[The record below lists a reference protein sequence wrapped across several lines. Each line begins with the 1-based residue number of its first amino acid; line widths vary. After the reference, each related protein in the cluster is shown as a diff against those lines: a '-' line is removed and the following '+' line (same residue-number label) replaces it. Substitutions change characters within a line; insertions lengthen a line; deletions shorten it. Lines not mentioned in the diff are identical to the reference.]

1 MKFST
6 NTLRRYQQMYNWS
19 SDIMPNGLDELVT
32 KIGAQLGAVEEVIDV
47 GSKYSGAV
55 VVKVVSCEQHPNAD
69 RLHVCKVDDGGV
81 VKDVKRES
89 DGYVQV
95 VCGAPNVREGLSA
108 VWLPP
113 GATVPST
120 YDSEPFTLEA
130 RELRGVVSNGMLASP
145 KELAVSD
152 SHEGLLEIDD
162 DIKSGT
168 TFVEA
173 YNLEGDYVIDIENKM
188 FTHRPDCFGW
198 MGIARELAGIQNL
211 TFTSPEWYVERP
223 ELPPVAGEQL
233 PLIVKNELPDLVPRF
248 IAITMRDVAV
258 GPSPVWLQ
266 LELTK
271 VGQKSINNVVD
282 LTNYLMLLTGQPL
295 HAYDYDKVAERST
308 GDATIVVRKPQKGE
322 TVALLNGKTIEPRAE
337 AIMIAT
343 DKELIGVG
351 GVMGGA
357 DTEVDNST
365 KNIIIECANF
375 DMYSVRRTSMA
386 HGLFTDAVA
395 RFNKGQSPHQNLA
408 VLLKMVADVQ
418 DFVGGTVA
426 GEIIDDNHVSQ
437 EQSSAALPS
446 IDFVNK
452 RLGIELDLATAKT
465 LLTNVECVVTDSPD
479 GTFIATPPFW
489 RTDIHIPEDVV
500 EEIGRLYG
508 FDKLRFELPVRTS
521 APAVI
526 QPLVA
531 YKAELRQQLAALGA
545 NEVLT
550 YSFVHGQLLQKVGQD
565 TEQAFKISNALSPDL
580 QYYRLS
586 LTPSL
591 LSHVHANIKAGHDT
605 FALFEINKTHTK
617 LHADDDNGVPKE
629 FESLALVYASKAKST
644 QTAYYWA
651 RVYLDE
657 LARKQ
662 GVALEYRPITDKLD
676 VAVAQPFDPNRS
688 ALVYIANTDTGL
700 GIIGEYKQSVRQ
712 QLKLPAQAAGF
723 EIDIEALLAIQRTA
737 GYQSLSRYPSISQDI
752 CLQVADT
759 VSYAELTNQLA
770 AALQKHASDET
781 VDFEPI
787 DIYTSDEKI
796 AGKKRITYRI
806 TVTSH
811 NRTLTEATASDLLE
825 KVAGE
830 LAQSLSAERI

>member
-1 MKFST
+1 MKFSI
-6 NTLRRYQQMYNWS
+6 NTLRRYQKMYNWS
-19 SDIMPNGLDELVT
+19 TDFMPNGLDELVA
-32 KIGAQLGAVEEVIDV
+32 KIGAQLGAVEEVIDI
-47 GSKYSGAV
+47 GSKYSGAI

-81 VKDVKRES
+81 AKDVKRDS

-120 YDSEPFTLEA
+120 YDSEPFTLDA

-162 DIKSGT
+162 DIKPGT
-168 TFVEA
+168 TFAEA
-173 YNLEGDYVIDIENKM
+173 YNLENDYVIDIENKM

-198 MGIARELAGIQNL
+198 MGIARELAGIQNIG
-211 TFTSPEWYVERP
+211 FNSPEWYVERP
-223 ELPPVAGEQL
+223 ELPQPTGKQL
-233 PLIVKNELPDLVPRF
+233 SLTIKNELPDLVPRF
-248 IAITMRDVAV
+248 TAITMRDVAV

-266 LELTK
+266 LELAK
-271 VGQKSINNVVD
+271 IGQKSINNIVD

-295 HAYDYDKVAERST
+295 HAYDYDKVADRSN
-308 GDATIVVRKPQKGE
+308 GDTTIVVRKPQKGE

-343 DKELIGVG
+343 DQELIGVG
-351 GVMGGA
+351 GVMGGS
-357 DTEVDNST
+357 DTEVDDT
-365 KNIIIECANF
+365 TTNIIIECANF

-426 GEIIDDNHVSQ
+426 SEVIDDNHTSQ
-437 EQSSAALPS
+437 EQCSAALPNM
-446 IDFVNK
+446 DFVNK
-452 RLGIELDLATAKT
+452 RLGTELDLATAKT

-479 GTFIATPPFW
+479 GTFIVTPPFW

-508 FDKLRFELPVRTS
+508 FDKLRFELPSRTA
-521 APAVI
+521 APAVV
-526 QPLVA
+526 QPLLA
-531 YKAELRQQLAALGA
+531 YKTELRQQLAALGA

-565 TEQAFKISNALSPDL
+565 PEQAFKISNALSPDL

-586 LTPSL
+586 LTPSIL
-591 LSHVHANIKAGHDT
+591 NHVHANIKAGHDT
-605 FALFEINKTHTK
+605 FALFEVNKIHTK
-617 LHADDDNGVPKE
+617 LHAADDEGVPKE
-629 FESLALVYASKAKST
+629 FESLALVYASKSKSKHA
-644 QTAYYWA
+644 AYYQA
-651 RVYLDE
+651 RIYIDE
-657 LARKQ
+657 LACKQ
-662 GVALEYRPITDKLD
+662 GVALEYRPIADTLD
-676 VAVAQPFDPNRS
+676 AAVTQPFDPARA
-688 ALVYIANTDTGL
+688 ALIYIVGTDTGL
-700 GIIGEYKQSVRQ
+700 GIIGEYKQSVKQ

-723 EIDIEALLAIQRTA
+723 EIDIAELLAAPRTS
-737 GYQSLSRYPSISQDI
+737 GYRPLSRYPSISQDI

-759 VSYAELTNQLA
+759 VTYAELTAQLA
-770 AALQKHASDET
+770 AALQKHATDAT
-781 VDFEPI
+781 ADFEPI
-787 DIYTSDEKI
+787 DIYTSNEKI

-806 TVTSH
+806 TVTSQD
-811 NRTLTEATASDLLE
+811 RTLTEATATGLLE
-825 KVAGE
+825 NVADE

>member
-1 MKFST
+1 MKFSI
-6 NTLRRYQQMYNWS
+6 NTLRRYQKMYNWS
-19 SDIMPNGLDELVT
+19 TDFMPDGLDELVA
-32 KIGAQLGAVEEVIDV
+32 KIGAQLGAVEEVIDI
-47 GSKYSGAV
+47 GSKYGGAI
-55 VVKVVSCEQHPNAD
+55 VVKVVSCDQHPNAD

-81 VKDVKRES
+81 VKDVQRDS

-120 YDSEPFTLEA
+120 YDSEPFTLDA

-162 DIKSGT
+162 DIKPGT
-168 TFVEA
+168 TFAEA

-198 MGIARELAGIQNL
+198 MGIARELAGIQNIA
-211 TFTSPEWYVERP
+211 FNSPEWYVERP
-223 ELPPVAGEQL
+223 ELPLPTGEQL
-233 PLIVKNELPDLVPRF
+233 PLTIKNELPDLVPRF
-248 IAITMRDVAV
+248 TAITMRDVTV

-266 LELTK
+266 LELSK
-271 VGQKSINNVVD
+271 IGQKSINNVVD

-295 HAYDYDKVAERST
+295 HAYDYDKVAERSK
-308 GDATIVVRKPQKGE
+308 GEAAIVVRQPQKEE

-351 GVMGGA
+351 GVMGGS
-357 DTEVDNST
+357 DTEVDDT
-365 KNIIIECANF
+365 TTNIIIECANF

-418 DFVGGTVA
+418 DFAGGTVA
-426 GEIIDDNHVSQ
+426 SEVIDDNHTSQ
-437 EQSSAALPS
+437 ELLSAALPN

-452 RLGIELDLATAKT
+452 RLGTELDLATAKT
-465 LLTNVECVVTDSPD
+465 LLTNVECAVTDSPD
-479 GTFIATPPFW
+479 GTFIVTPPFW

-521 APAVI
+521 TPAAV
-526 QPLVA
+526 QPLLA
-531 YKAELRQQLAALGA
+531 CKAEIRRQLASLGA

-550 YSFVHGQLLQKVGQD
+550 YSFVHSHLLQKVGQD
-565 TEQAFKISNALSPDL
+565 PEQAFKISNALSPDL

-586 LTPSL
+586 LTPSIL
-591 LSHVHANIKAGHDT
+591 NQVHANIKAGHDT
-605 FALFEINKTHTK
+605 FSLFEINKVHTK
-617 LHADDDNGVPKE
+617 LHVADDEGVPKE
-629 FESLALVYASKAKST
+629 FESLAMVYASKSKSKHA
-644 QTAYYWA
+644 AYYQA

-662 GVALEYRPITDKLD
+662 GMAIDYRPITDALD
-676 VAVAQPFDPNRS
+676 AAVTQPFDAARS
-688 ALVYIANTDTGL
+688 ALVYVAGTDIGL

-723 EIDIEALLAIQRTA
+723 EIDIAELLAAPRTS
-737 GYQSLSRYPSISQDI
+737 GYRPLSRYPTISQDI

-759 VSYAELTNQLA
+759 VTYAALTTQLA
-770 AALQKHASDET
+770 AALQKHAADET
-781 VDFEPI
+781 ADFEPI
-787 DIYTSDEKI
+787 DIYASDEKI
-796 AGKKRITYRI
+796 ADKKRITYRI
-806 TVTSH
+806 TVASH
-811 NRTLTEATASDLLE
+811 NRTLTEATASSLLE